1 MTHKDLKNNILNHRM
16 NFLINYYIQEKNS
29 KIKKYKLIEYYIR
42 SYKDDYLKKTIE
54 YKNEN
59 KNENGNEN
67 GNKNENKNDNGNG
80 NKNETE
86 NGNKNV
92 NKNGNGNKNETENG
106 NKNENPNDDDEIEL
120 RDEDVED
127 HYKYMFIN
135 PPRKAEI
142 DYDDIDRIYELKLEE
157 EERLKDREKEILL
170 ENEDNYDNYDINENY
185 EDYEYNTDDDYYEIN
200 EEYY

>member
-1 MTHKDLKNNILNHRM
+1 M
-16 NFLINYYIQEKNS
+16 
-29 KIKKYKLIEYYIR
+29 KKYKLIEYYIR

-54 YKNEN
+54 YKND
-59 KNENGNEN
+59 NGNGNDN
-67 GNKNENKNDNGNG
+67 GNDNGNG
-80 NKNETE
+80 N
-86 NGNKNV
+86 GND
-92 NKNGNGNKNETENG
+92 NGNGNG
-106 NKNENPNDDDEIEL
+106 NDSKNENPIDEDEIER
-120 RDEDVED
+120 RDDDVED

-135 PPRKAEI
+135 PPRKPEI

-185 EDYEYNTDDDYYEIN
+185 EDYEYNTDDDYCEIN